1 MRGLFQKQEDVLYPY
16 DDEAVK
22 WLAKKKENAV
32 LTVNIKQERSPQYH
46 RRQFKMFT
54 IMHDMIDDDEL
65 EFEEFRRLLTV
76 KAGYYKAVGK
86 VDGSVMVVPD
96 SLAFGAMDQETF
108 QKCFE
113 AMHRAFCAKF
123 GDKLT
128 MDQLN
133 EWAAM

>member
-1 MRGLFQKQEDVLYPY
+1 MRGLFQKQEDVLFPY
-16 DDEAVK
+16 DADAVK
-22 WLAKKKENAV
+22 WLGKKKDNAI
-32 LTVNIKQERSPQYH
+32 LTVNVKEERSPQYH

-54 IMHDMIDDDEL
+54 IMHDMLDGDM

-76 KAGYYKAVGK
+76 KAGYYKAVGN

-96 SLAFGAMDQETF
+96 SLAFTAMNQPDF

-113 AMHRAFCAKF
+113 AMHRAFCTKF
-123 GDKLT
+123 GEKLT

-133 EWAAM
+133 EWASM